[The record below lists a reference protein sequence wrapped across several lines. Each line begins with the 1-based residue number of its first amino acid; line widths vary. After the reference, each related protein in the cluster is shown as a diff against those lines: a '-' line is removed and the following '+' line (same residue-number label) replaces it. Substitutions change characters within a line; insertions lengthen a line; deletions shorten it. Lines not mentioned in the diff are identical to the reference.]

1 MAPVASVWRALGV
14 SKSDDVGNGRFQEFD
29 RTGTLR
35 RVFNSPVPVRHF
47 AIESDGTVLV
57 ALADRAWY
65 LARVF
70 EDGRWEPFAKRP
82 APTSTANAR
91 GDHLVA
97 TPGDGAGHLLLLFSA
112 GTTVGL
118 WMDIPRSRTVLLT
131 TDAANTDEPFWSA
144 SVGDVDGDTLVIVS
158 HAGQVYRRRVSR

>member
-1 MAPVASVWRALGV
+1 MDSLVGIGDL
-14 SKSDDVGNGRFQEFD
+14 GNGRFQQFV
-29 RTGTLR
+29 RTGALR
-35 RVFNSPVPVRHF
+35 RVFNSSVPVRHF

-97 TPGDGAGHLLLLFSA
+97 TTGDGAGHLLLLFSA
-112 GTTVGL
+112 GTTVWL

-144 SVGDVDGDTLVIVS
+144 SVGDVVGDTLVIVS
-158 HAGQVYRRRVSR
+158 HAGQGYRRRVGR